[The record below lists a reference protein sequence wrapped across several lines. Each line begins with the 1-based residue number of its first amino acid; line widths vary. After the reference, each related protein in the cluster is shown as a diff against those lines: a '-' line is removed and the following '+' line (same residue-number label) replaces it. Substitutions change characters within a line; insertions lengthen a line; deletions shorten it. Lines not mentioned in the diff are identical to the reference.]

1 MEILLLFNPSL
12 KGEGMKTI
20 VVGDM
25 HQKQHPIL
33 PIVDNAIRFLGARRV
48 VLLGDYCDDYSPN
61 RDTTDAKKLLEGLE
75 FQADWIDRT
84 RGRGIQVDALLGN
97 HDMQYLIERQ
107 GPGTNLNCII
117 PAQRLLAQMNV
128 RMAAAVDGWLATHA
142 GLTSQFADIVLEI
155 DVEAESFGEPSYS
168 ADSLAAQLN
177 ATFDHALS
185 EMFEHGNDEELLLF
199 NLCGPGRGGISIPG
213 PLWASTSE
221 LTILGM
227 PHLNQIVGHTP
238 VYSARELE
246 EQGFRGE
253 RFIACDTFSTD
264 FDFRPLGD
272 GSILLAD
279 DETHEMR
286 AVTPEEVDCE
296 WAGAC

>member
-33 PIVDNAIRFLGARRV
+33 SIVDNAIRFLGARRV

-84 RGRGIQVDALLGN
+84 RGRGIQVDVLLGN

-107 GPGTNLNCII
+107 GPGTNLNWII
-117 PAQRLLAQMNV
+117 PVQRLLAQMNV
-128 RMAAAVDGWLATHA
+128 RMATAVDGWLATHA
-142 GLTSQFADIVLEI
+142 GLTSQFANVVLEI
-155 DVEAESFGEPSYS
+155 DSNAARSDRPSCSAESLSE
-168 ADSLAAQLN
+168 QLN
-177 ATFDHALS
+177 ATLDHALS
-185 EMFEHGNDEELLLF
+185 EMFERGNDEELLLL
-199 NLCGPGRGGISIPG
+199 NLCGPGRGGACIPG

-221 LTILGM
+221 LTLLGI
-227 PHLNQIVGHTP
+227 PRLNQIIGHTP
-238 VYSARELE
+238 VYSVRELE
-246 EQGFRGE
+246 EQGFCGE
-253 RFIACDTFSTD
+253 RYMACDTFSTD

-272 GSILLAD
+272 GSILLTD

-286 AVTPEEVDCE
+286 AVTPEEVDCA
-296 WAGAC
+296 WAGAY

>member
-1 MEILLLFNPSL
+1 
-12 KGEGMKTI
+12 MKTI
-20 VVGDM
+20 IVGDM
-25 HQKQHPIL
+25 HQKQRSIL
-33 PIVDNAIRFLGARRV
+33 PIVDNAILFLGARRI

-84 RGRGIQVDALLGN
+84 RGRGIQVDVLLGN

-117 PAQRLLAQMNV
+117 PVQRLLAQMNV

-142 GLTSQFADIVLEI
+142 GLTSQFANVVLEI
-155 DVEAESFGEPSYS
+155 DTNVARSDQPSYS
-168 ADSLAAQLN
+168 AESLSEQLN

-185 EMFEHGNDEELLLF
+185 EMFEHANDEELLLL
-199 NLCGPGRGGISIPG
+199 NLCGPGRGGACIPG
-213 PLWASTSE
+213 PLWASISE
-221 LTILGM
+221 LTVIGM
-227 PHLNQIVGHTP
+227 PHLNQIIGHTP
-238 VYSARELE
+238 VYSVCELE
-246 EQGFRGE
+246 EQGFCGE
-253 RFIACDTFSTD
+253 RYMACDTFSTD

-286 AVTPEEVDCE
+286 AVTPEEVDCT

>member
-75 FQADWIDRT
+75 LQADWINRT

-117 PAQRLLAQMNV
+117 PVQRLLAQMNV
-128 RMAAAVDGWLATHA
+128 RMATAVDGWLATHA
-142 GLTSQFADIVLEI
+142 GLTSQFANVVLEI
-155 DVEAESFGEPSYS
+155 DSNAARSDRPSYS
-168 ADSLAAQLN
+168 AESLSEQLN
-177 ATFDHALS
+177 ATLDHALS
-185 EMFEHGNDEELLLF
+185 EMFERGNDEELLLL
-199 NLCGPGRGGISIPG
+199 NLCGPGRGGACIPG
-213 PLWASTSE
+213 PLWASISE
-221 LTILGM
+221 LTVLGM
-227 PHLNQIVGHTP
+227 PHLNQIIGHTP
-238 VYSARELE
+238 VYSVCELE
-246 EQGFRGE
+246 EQGFCGE
-253 RFIACDTFSTD
+253 RYMACDTFSTD

-272 GSILLAD
+272 GSILLTD

-286 AVTPEEVDCE
+286 AVTPEEVDCA
-296 WAGAC
+296 WAGAY

>member
-1 MEILLLFNPSL
+1 MR
-12 KGEGMKTI
+12 TI

-25 HQKQHPIL
+25 HQKQHLVL
-33 PIVDNAIRFLGARRV
+33 PIVDNAIRFLGAKRV
-48 VLLGDYCDDYSPN
+48 VLLGDYCDDYSPD
-61 RDTTDAKKLLEGLE
+61 RDETDAEKLLRGLE
-75 FQADWIDRT
+75 Y
-84 RGRGIQVDALLGN
+84 QVDWVDCTRNRGVQVDVLLGN
-97 HDMQYLIERQ
+97 HDMQYLVERQ

-117 PAQRLLAQMNV
+117 PVRRLLAQMNV

-155 DVEAESFGEPSYS
+155 DTEAEPFGKPSHS
-168 ADSLAAQLN
+168 AESLAARLN
-177 ATFDHALS
+177 AAFDHALT
-185 EMFEHGNDEELLLF
+185 EMFDHGNDEELLLF

-221 LTILGM
+221 LTVLGM
-227 PHLNQIVGHTP
+227 PHLDQIVGHTP
-238 VYSARELE
+238 VYSVHKLE
-246 EQGFRGE
+246 EQGFSGE
-253 RFIACDTFSTD
+253 RLMACDTFSTD

-286 AVTPEEVDCE
+286 AVIPEEVDCE
-296 WAGAC
+296 WAGTF

>member
-1 MEILLLFNPSL
+1 MR
-12 KGEGMKTI
+12 TI

-25 HQKQHPIL
+25 HQKQHLVL
-33 PIVDNAIRFLGARRV
+33 PIVDNAIRFLGAKRV
-48 VLLGDYCDDYSPN
+48 VLLGDYCDDYSPD
-61 RDTTDAKKLLEGLE
+61 RDETDAEKLLRGLE
-75 FQADWIDRT
+75 YQVDWVDRT
-84 RGRGIQVDALLGN
+84 RNRGVQVDVLLGN
-97 HDMQYLIERQ
+97 HDMQHLVERQ

-117 PAQRLLAQMNV
+117 PVRRLLAQMKV

-155 DVEAESFGEPSYS
+155 DDEAESFGKPSYS
-168 ADSLAAQLN
+168 AESLAAQLN
-177 ATFDHALS
+177 AAFDHALT
-185 EMFEHGNDEELLLF
+185 EMFDHANDEELLLF

-221 LTILGM
+221 LTVLGM
-227 PHLNQIVGHTP
+227 PHLDQIVGHTP
-238 VYSARELE
+238 VYSVHKLE
-246 EQGFRGE
+246 EQGFSGE
-253 RFIACDTFSTD
+253 RFMACDTFSTD

-286 AVTPEEVDCE
+286 AVIPEEVDCE
-296 WAGAC
+296 WAGTF

>member
-1 MEILLLFNPSL
+1 MR
-12 KGEGMKTI
+12 TI

-25 HQKQHPIL
+25 HQKQHLVL
-33 PIVDNAIRFLGARRV
+33 PIVDNAIRFLGAKRV
-48 VLLGDYCDDYSPN
+48 VLLGVYCDDYSPD
-61 RDTTDAKKLLEGLE
+61 RDETDAEKLLRGLE
-75 FQADWIDRT
+75 YQVDWVDRT
-84 RGRGIQVDALLGN
+84 RNRGVQVDVLLGN

-117 PAQRLLAQMNV
+117 PVRRLLAQMNV

-155 DVEAESFGEPSYS
+155 DDEAESFGKPSYS
-168 ADSLAAQLN
+168 AESLAAQLN
-177 ATFDHALS
+177 AAFDHALT
-185 EMFEHGNDEELLLF
+185 EMFDHANDEELLLF

-221 LTILGM
+221 LTVLGM
-227 PHLNQIVGHTP
+227 PHLDQIVGHTP
-238 VYSARELE
+238 VYSVHKLE
-246 EQGFRGE
+246 EQGFSGE
-253 RFIACDTFSTD
+253 RFMACDTFSTD

-286 AVTPEEVDCE
+286 AVIPEEVDCE
-296 WAGAC
+296 WAGTF

>member
-1 MEILLLFNPSL
+1 
-12 KGEGMKTI
+12 MKTI

-25 HQKQHPIL
+25 HQKQRSIL
-33 PIVDNAIRFLGARRV
+33 PIVDNAIRFLGARRI

-84 RGRGIQVDALLGN
+84 RGRGIQVNVLLGN

-117 PAQRLLAQMNV
+117 PVQRLLAQMNV

-142 GLTSQFADIVLEI
+142 GLTSQFANVVLEI
-155 DVEAESFGEPSYS
+155 GTNAARSDQPSYS
-168 ADSLAAQLN
+168 AESLSEQLN

-185 EMFEHGNDEELLLF
+185 EMFEHANDEELLLL
-199 NLCGPGRGGISIPG
+199 NLCGPGRGGACIPG
-213 PLWASTSE
+213 PLWASISE
-221 LTILGM
+221 LTVLGM
-227 PHLNQIVGHTP
+227 PHLNQIIGHTP
-238 VYSARELE
+238 VYSVCELE
-246 EQGFRGE
+246 EQGFCGE
-253 RFIACDTFSTD
+253 RYMACDTFSTD

-286 AVTPEEVDCE
+286 AVTPEEVDCT

>member
-1 MEILLLFNPSL
+1 MR
-12 KGEGMKTI
+12 TI

-25 HQKQHPIL
+25 HQKQHLIL
-33 PIVDNAIRFLGARRV
+33 PIADSAVRLLGARRV

-61 RDTTDAKKLLEGLE
+61 RDETDAEKLLRGLKY
-75 FQADWIDRT
+75 QVDWVDRART
-84 RGRGIQVDALLGN
+84 RGLRIDVLLGT
-97 HDMQYLIERQ
+97 HDVQYLIERQ
-107 GPGTNLNCII
+107 GPGTNLNCIV
-117 PAQRLLAQMNV
+117 PVRRMLAQMNV

-155 DVEAESFGEPSYS
+155 DVEAEPFDEPSYT
-168 ADSLAAQLN
+168 AESLADQLN
-177 ATFDHALS
+177 TAFDHALT

-221 LTILGM
+221 LTVLGM
-227 PHLNQIVGHTP
+227 PHLNQIIGHTP
-238 VYSARELE
+238 VYSVRELE

-253 RFIACDTFSTD
+253 RFMACDTFSTD
-264 FDFRPLGD
+264 FEFRPLGD
-272 GSILLAD
+272 GSVLLID

-286 AVTPEEVDCE
+286 PVTPEEVDCE
-296 WAGAC
+296 WTGMS

>member
-1 MEILLLFNPSL
+1 
-12 KGEGMKTI
+12 MKTI

-117 PAQRLLAQMNV
+117 PVQRLLAQMNV
-128 RMAAAVDGWLATHA
+128 RMATAVDGWLATHA
-142 GLTSQFADIVLEI
+142 GLTSQFANVVLEI
-155 DVEAESFGEPSYS
+155 DSNAARSDRPSYS
-168 ADSLAAQLN
+168 AESLSEQLN
-177 ATFDHALS
+177 ATLDHALS
-185 EMFEHGNDEELLLF
+185 EMFERGNDEELLLL
-199 NLCGPGRGGISIPG
+199 NLCGPGRGGACIPG

-221 LTILGM
+221 LTLLGI
-227 PHLNQIVGHTP
+227 PRLNQIIGHTP
-238 VYSARELE
+238 VYSVRELE
-246 EQGFRGE
+246 EQGFCGE
-253 RFIACDTFSTD
+253 RYMACDTFSTD

-272 GSILLAD
+272 GSILLTD
-279 DETHEMR
+279 DEMHEMR
-286 AVTPEEVDCE
+286 AVTPEEVDCA
-296 WAGAC
+296 WAGAY

>member
-25 HQKQHPIL
+25 HQKQRPIL

-84 RGRGIQVDALLGN
+84 RGRGIQVDVLLGN

-117 PAQRLLAQMNV
+117 PVQRLLAQMNV
-128 RMAAAVDGWLATHA
+128 RMATAVDGWLATHA
-142 GLTSQFADIVLEI
+142 GLTSQFANVVLEI
-155 DVEAESFGEPSYS
+155 DSNAARSDRPSYS
-168 ADSLAAQLN
+168 AESLSEQLN
-177 ATFDHALS
+177 ATLDHALS
-185 EMFEHGNDEELLLF
+185 EMFERGNDEELLLL
-199 NLCGPGRGGISIPG
+199 NLCGPGRGGACIPG

-221 LTILGM
+221 LTLLGI
-227 PHLNQIVGHTP
+227 PRLNQIIGHTP
-238 VYSARELE
+238 VYSVRELE
-246 EQGFRGE
+246 EQGFCGE
-253 RFIACDTFSTD
+253 RYMACDTFSTD

-272 GSILLAD
+272 GSILLTD
-279 DETHEMR
+279 DEMHEMR
-286 AVTPEEVDCE
+286 AVTPEEVECE
-296 WAGAC
+296 WSGTC

>member
-1 MEILLLFNPSL
+1 
-12 KGEGMKTI
+12 MKTI

-117 PAQRLLAQMNV
+117 PVQRLLAQMNV
-128 RMAAAVDGWLATHA
+128 RMATAVDGWLATHA
-142 GLTSQFADIVLEI
+142 GLTSQFANVVLEI
-155 DVEAESFGEPSYS
+155 DSNAARSDRPSYS
-168 ADSLAAQLN
+168 AESLSEQLN
-177 ATFDHALS
+177 ATLDHALS
-185 EMFEHGNDEELLLF
+185 EMFERGNDEELLLL
-199 NLCGPGRGGISIPG
+199 NLCGPGRGGACIPG

-221 LTILGM
+221 LTLLGI
-227 PHLNQIVGHTP
+227 PRLNQIIGHTP
-238 VYSARELE
+238 VYSVRELE
-246 EQGFRGE
+246 EQGFCGE
-253 RFIACDTFSTD
+253 RYMACDTFSTD

-272 GSILLAD
+272 GSILLTD

-286 AVTPEEVDCE
+286 AVTPEEVDCA
-296 WAGAC
+296 WAGAY

>member
-1 MEILLLFNPSL
+1 
-12 KGEGMKTI
+12 MKTI

-25 HQKQHPIL
+25 HQKQRPIL

-84 RGRGIQVDALLGN
+84 RGRGIQVDVLLGN

-107 GPGTNLNCII
+107 GPGTNLNCTI

-128 RMAAAVDGWLATHA
+128 HMAAAVDGWLATHA
-142 GLTSQFADIVLEI
+142 GLTSQFANVVLEI
-155 DVEAESFGEPSYS
+155 DSNAARSDRPSYS
-168 ADSLAAQLN
+168 AESLSDQLN
-177 ATFDHALS
+177 ATFDHALF
-185 EMFEHGNDEELLLF
+185 EMFERGNDEELLLL
-199 NLCGPGRGGISIPG
+199 NLCGPGRGGACIPG

-221 LTILGM
+221 LTLLGI
-227 PHLNQIVGHTP
+227 PRLNQIIGHTP

-246 EQGFRGE
+246 EQGFCGE
-253 RFIACDTFSTD
+253 RYMACDTFSTD

-272 GSILLAD
+272 GSILLTD
-279 DETHEMR
+279 DEMHEMR
-286 AVTPEEVDCE
+286 AVTPKEVDCA
-296 WAGAC
+296 WAGAY